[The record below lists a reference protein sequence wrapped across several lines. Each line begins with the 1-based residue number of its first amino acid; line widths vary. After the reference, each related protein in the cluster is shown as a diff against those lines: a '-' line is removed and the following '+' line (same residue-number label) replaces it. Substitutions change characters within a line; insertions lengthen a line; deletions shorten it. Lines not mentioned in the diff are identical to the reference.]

1 MLKPRALAIVLHPA
15 ATIVGSWLL
24 AVSTPTSVLATG
36 AQPVRA
42 RQGMVASQNF
52 MASQVGIEVLWA
64 GGNAVDAAVATAFAL
79 AVTHPAAGNI
89 GGGGFLLYRPASGD
103 PTAYDFRETAPA
115 GSSPTMF
122 LTAGAYDEKK
132 HHDSHLSVGVPGTVA
147 GLHMAWRAHGKLP
160 WRRLL
165 APAITMAR
173 EGIVVTPGLSRSLR
187 GVLPEMKPYPA
198 SVAAFS
204 RKGVPYEAGD
214 LLQQTDLAEA
224 LERIAERGPAG
235 FYEGKT
241 AELIEAEMK
250 RGGGLI
256 TRADLKAYQPK
267 VRVPLRGTY
276 RGYDV
281 LAMPPISSGGTA
293 LIEMLNILEGY
304 DLKTKGFGSAD
315 TVHLMAEAMRRAY
328 ADRARYLGDPEANPG
343 LPIARLI
350 SKDYARSLGATI
362 DEKKASTS
370 SPSSFQWPAESH
382 ETTHLS
388 VIDASRNAVALTFTL
403 EDGYGS
409 KIVVPGA
416 GFLLNNEM
424 GDFNA
429 GPGLTTA
436 EGLIGTDPNLAA
448 PGKRMLSSMTPTIL
462 SKDGKVALAIGSPGG
477 RTIINTV
484 LEVIVAFVDFGMNV
498 QEAIDAPRFH
508 HQWLPDRIRVERYG
522 LSPDTIALLRAR
534 GHEVRE
540 GEGDYATQGVAQGVA
555 YDAAADVLEGGF
567 DRRASDGAAIGR

>member
-1 MLKPRALAIVLHPA
+1 
-15 ATIVGSWLL
+15 
-24 AVSTPTSVLATG
+24 
-36 AQPVRA
+36 
-42 RQGMVASQNF
+42 
-52 MASQVGIEVLWA
+52 
-64 GGNAVDAAVATAFAL
+64 
-79 AVTHPAAGNI
+79 
-89 GGGGFLLYRPASGD
+89 
-103 PTAYDFRETAPA
+103 
-115 GSSPTMF
+115 
-122 LTAGAYDEKK
+122 
-132 HHDSHLSVGVPGTVA
+132 
-147 GLHMAWRAHGKLP
+147 
-160 WRRLL
+160 
-165 APAITMAR
+165 
-173 EGIVVTPGLSRSLR
+173 
-187 GVLPEMKPYPA
+187 
-198 SVAAFS
+198 
-204 RKGVPYEAGD
+204 
-214 LLQQTDLAEA
+214 
-224 LERIAERGPAG
+224 
-235 FYEGKT
+235 
-241 AELIEAEMK
+241 
-250 RGGGLI
+250 
-256 TRADLKAYQPK
+256 
-267 VRVPLRGTY
+267 
-276 RGYDV
+276 
-281 LAMPPISSGGTA
+281 
-293 LIEMLNILEGY
+293 
-304 DLKTKGFGSAD
+304 
-315 TVHLMAEAMRRAY
+315 MRRAY

-388 VIDASRNAVALTFTL
+388 VIDASRNAVALTYTL

-462 SKDGKVALAIGSPGG
+462 SKDGKVALAVGCLGG